1 MRALDWFL
9 LLGLVAV
16 EATLIYVCL
25 LALAKW
31 LDVRQQRIRQREVAR
46 LAQENTRRLADLDWR
61 LREGLR

>member
-31 LDVRQQRIRQREVAR
+31 LDVRRAR
-46 LAQENTRRLADLDWR
+46 HLALER
-61 LREGLR
+61 REGLR